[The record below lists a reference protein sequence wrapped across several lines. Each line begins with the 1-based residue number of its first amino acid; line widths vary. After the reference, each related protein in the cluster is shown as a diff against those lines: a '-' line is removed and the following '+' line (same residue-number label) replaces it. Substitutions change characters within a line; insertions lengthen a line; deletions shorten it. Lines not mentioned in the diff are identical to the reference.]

1 MPTEARLKTLA
12 GYDKMDNVTVNAQ
25 LDRMT
30 DSTFRSMPAYEK
42 LRTLRSLLLK
52 LHKALL
58 DAEQDS
64 YERVHGPITSK
75 GELFQLVI
83 SDEWFDWLR
92 PISQFIVRIDETISS
107 KEPVSPNQLHV
118 LLAAARDLLPLE
130 SAADSET
137 AVRYQ
142 RAVQNYPAI
151 ATMHAEMM
159 ELLGLSAAAEG

>member
-151 ATMHAEMM
+151 ATMHTEMM

>member
-1 MPTEARLKTLA
+1 
-12 GYDKMDNVTVNAQ
+12 MDNVTVNAQ

-118 LLAAARDLLPLE
+118 LLEAARDLLPLE

>member
-30 DSTFRSMPAYEK
+30 DSTFRSMPAYEN

-52 LHKALL
+52 LHTALL
-58 DAEQDS
+58 VAEQDS

-107 KEPVSPNQLHV
+107 KELVSPNQLHV

>member
-92 PISQFIVRIDETISS
+92 PISQFIVRIDETLSS

-118 LLAAARDLLPLE
+118 LLEAARDLLPLE

>member
-1 MPTEARLKTLA
+1 
-12 GYDKMDNVTVNAQ
+12 MDNVTVNAQ

>member
-1 MPTEARLKTLA
+1 
-12 GYDKMDNVTVNAQ
+12 MDNVTVNAQ

-92 PISQFIVRIDETISS
+92 PISQFIVRIDETLSS

-118 LLAAARDLLPLE
+118 LLEAARDLLPLE

>member
-1 MPTEARLKTLA
+1 M
-12 GYDKMDNVTVNAQ
+12 
-25 LDRMT
+25 
-30 DSTFRSMPAYEK
+30 
-42 LRTLRSLLLK
+42 
-52 LHKALL
+52 
-58 DAEQDS
+58 
-64 YERVHGPITSK
+64 HGPITSK
-75 GELFQLVI
+75 GELLQLVS

-118 LLAAARDLLPLE
+118 LLEAARDLLPLE

-159 ELLGLSAAAEG
+159 ELLGLSAADAG

>member
-1 MPTEARLKTLA
+1 
-12 GYDKMDNVTVNAQ
+12 MDNVTVNAQ

-42 LRTLRSLLLK
+42 LKTLRSLLLK

-118 LLAAARDLLPLE
+118 LLEAARDLLPLE

-151 ATMHAEMM
+151 ATMHAEML
-159 ELLGLSAAAEG
+159 ELLGLSAADAG